1 MGKSKKSNKKQKRKK
16 GKKQSSSEDGHKP
29 TKNDGYTSLSNFLPE
44 AGRGCYIARYDVP
57 NDWMI
62 GWEEV
67 DPNHDEFVGVQVP
80 EIAIDMEEQS
90 LSLCNMESFYQI
102 AYITVYETTVRD
114 TNGIVLTN
122 GSTTDNDGN
131 TSSCSTFI
139 VLCPPHVFAHLCYLD
154 MNDGDDITQVRIESD
169 VREWNQHPNPMDE
182 HSYPISFPVKGGPFL
197 CTQSEGGQ
205 LTHFFSGNLHAI
217 DFACPIGTPL
227 LAVADGTVIESN
239 DQNTLTGI
247 AVTNLFQW
255 NSIILQ
261 IDEITPIDNT
271 EENTTTTTTT
281 TKIYDD
287 TKNHNNCGS
296 NMMDKCEPKEETMMN
311 GNMAQMKK
319 EDKSITTIISTNSLF
334 VEYVHIQKSLV
345 TSGDRVQKG
354 QIIGYSGSVGFS
366 PEPHLHFS
374 AFRSSDP
381 TAPTV
386 RVNFESNDGTLYLP
400 KAGNWYD
407 QNGLFVKKE

>member
-1 MGKSKKSNKKQKRKK
+1 MGKNKKNNKKQKRKK
-16 GKKQSSSEDGHKP
+16 GKKQSSLEDHPKK
-29 TKNDGYTSLSNFLPE
+29 KNDDISFSKFVTE
-44 AGRGCYIARYDVP
+44 AGPGCYIARYDVP

-62 GWEEV
+62 GWEEI
-67 DPNHDEFVGVQVP
+67 DPKDDEFAGVDVP

-102 AYITVYETTVRD
+102 AYITIYETTIRSS
-114 TNGIVLTN
+114 NGSILTN

-131 TSSCSTFI
+131 TFSCSTFI
-139 VLCPPHVFAHLCYLD
+139 VLCPPHIFAHLCYLD
-154 MNDGDDITQVRIESD
+154 NNNNNDITQIRIESD
-169 VREWNQHPNPMDE
+169 VREWNQHPNPRDE
-182 HSYPISFPVKGGPFL
+182 HSQSISFPLKDGPFL

-227 LAVADGTVIESN
+227 IAVADGIVIESN

-261 IDEITPIDNT
+261 LDKTIPNNNT
-271 EENTTTTTTT
+271 EDTTTTT
-281 TKIYDD
+281 
-287 TKNHNNCGS
+287 NNNNNNNGERNT
-296 NMMDKCEPKEETMMN
+296 NMEKCEEKEETMMN
-311 GNMAQMKK
+311 EDVAQMMKK
-319 EDKSITTIISTNSLF
+319 ENKSIESTNNSLF

-386 RVNFESNDGTLYLP
+386 RVNFESNSGTLYLP
-400 KAGNWYD
+400 QAGKWYH
-407 QNGLFVKKE
+407 QNGHFEDK